1 MRSTTIILCLLAAGT
16 TATAQEF
23 TKVEVQITED
33 SCQWFDP
40 PGGEG
45 DGWQECPLHGN
56 YKLVIRYDF
65 MGLEIYDV
73 ATTDD
78 KFSASLYAESC
89 GDFQRFGDVIE
100 LRLAEGLPFAAIVQV
115 ICLKETADGE
125 LEEMGGSYLAV
136 VGLKRYADL
145 FGQTDFEN
153 AESWET
159 ARSLADQLY
168 LEY

>member
-1 MRSTTIILCLLAAGT
+1 MNKLTIISCLLSANMV
-16 TATAQEF
+16 ATAQEF
-23 TKVEVQITED
+23 TSVEVQVNED

-45 DGWQECPLHGN
+45 DGWQECALYGD

-73 ATTDD
+73 ATKDD
-78 KFSASLYAESC
+78 AFSASLYAENC
-89 GDFQRFGDVIE
+89 GDFQTFGNTIE
-100 LRLAEGLPFAAIVQV
+100 LRLADGLPFAAIVEV
-115 ICLKETADGE
+115 VCLKETADGE
-125 LEEMGGSYLAV
+125 IEEMGGSYLAV

-145 FGQTDFEN
+145 FGQADFEN
-153 AESWET
+153 GESWET
-159 ARSLADQLY
+159 ARSIADELY